1 MVARTKGLWQSRRD
15 LAQLVDCRLQN
26 DTVEW
31 DHFYDVSDNDRRWL
45 DDLDHARET
54 IGYDPKDDGEE

>member
-31 DHFYDVSDNDRRWL
+31 DHFYDVSDND
-45 DDLDHARET
+45 HARET